1 MENKR
6 EQLDRLLADYNYKK
20 PQELIGENGLL
31 KQLTKIILE
40 QALQDDLIHLGD
52 QRRGAEVTQGGGYR
66 NGNSARTLVGNLG
79 KQRSITP
86 RESGTGSGAVSALY
100 LSRPACPADVNDK
113 IIALHVR
120 GMSPLEIEGHLKK
133 VSGIV
138 VSTSIISAFTEAV
151 ATELEIWRNRPLDG
165 IYPIVYIDFVRA
177 KVLDGGLVVTK
188 VVCLAIGIA
197 MDGVKDVLGMW
208 VGENEGAE
216 FCQMVLTELKRRGV
230 QDIFIVCFDGLPEF
244 SKIAQAVFPNVQI
257 QPYIASIVRNCLRYV
272 SWKERKEIVSDIK
285 GIYQAASAEQA
296 AFELKAFA
304 KKWDASHPAISQ
316 TWRESW
322 ERILPLFTYPQDVRK
337 VISTTNTIES
347 LHLALCKVTKDRR
360 AFPNDLLLLQLLY
373 LTLNTI
379 TKKWSMP
386 VRDWK
391 IALNRFSILLADRM
405 SSY

>member
-1 MENKR
+1 MESKR

-20 PQELIGENGLL
+20 PEELIGEYGLL
-31 KQLTKIILE
+31 KQITKIILE

-52 QRRGAEVTQGGGYR
+52 QKKGAGDTQDGRDR
-66 NGNSARTLVGNLG
+66 NGNPARPLIGNFG
-79 KQRSITP
+79 KQRSAIP
-86 RESGTGSGAVSALY
+86 RDSAPDSPPVLR

-120 GMSPLEIEGHLKK
+120 GMSPVEIEGHLKK
-133 VSGIV
+133 VSGID
-138 VSTSIISAFTEAV
+138 VSTNIISEFTGAV

-165 IYPIVYIDFVRA
+165 IYPLVYVDFVRA

-216 FCQMVLTELKRRGV
+216 FCRMVLTELKRRGV

-244 SKIAQAVFPNVQI
+244 SQIARMVFPDVQV

-272 SWKERKEIVSDIK
+272 SWKDRKEIVTDIK
-285 GIYQAASAEQA
+285 GIYQAATAEQA
-296 AFELKAFA
+296 AIELKTFA

-337 VISTTNTIES
+337 VIFTTNTIES
-347 LHLALCKVTKDRR
+347 LHMALCKVTKDRR
-360 AFPNDLLLLQLLY
+360 AFPDDLLLLQLLY

-391 IALNRFSILLADRM
+391 VALNRFSIQLADRM
-405 SSY
+405 ASY

>member
-1 MENKR
+1 LTNKR

-20 PQELIGENGLL
+20 PEELIGEYGLL
-31 KQLTKIILE
+31 KQITKIILE

-52 QRRGAEVTQGGGYR
+52 QKKGAGDTQDGRDR
-66 NGNSARTLVGNLG
+66 NGNSARSLVGNFV
-79 KQRSITP
+79 KQRSVTP
-86 RESGTGSGAVSALY
+86 RESAPDSLPAHRV
-100 LSRPACPADVNDK
+100 SRPAHSADVNDK

-133 VSGIV
+133 VSGID
-138 VSTSIISAFTEAV
+138 VSTSIISEFTGAV

-216 FCQMVLTELKRRGV
+216 FCRMVLTELKRRGV

-244 SKIAQAVFPNVQI
+244 SQIARMVFPDVQV

-272 SWKERKEIVSDIK
+272 SWKDRKEIVSDIK
-285 GIYQAASAEQA
+285 GIYQATTAEQA
-296 AFELKAFA
+296 AIELKAFA

-347 LHLALCKVTKDRR
+347 LHMALCKVTKDRR
-360 AFPNDLLLLQLLY
+360 AFPDDLLLLQLLY

-391 IALNRFSILLADRM
+391 VALNRFSILLADRM